1 MKFTQGE
8 VTNFEQLP
16 YSLCA
21 SLLKRLEHWA
31 EAEFFQ
37 SMGATTTEQG
47 AKA

>member
-8 VTNFEQLP
+8 VTNFDQLP
-16 YSLCA
+16 ATLCT

-37 SMGATTTEQG
+37 SKGATTTDQG
-47 AKA
+47 A